1 MSRAYKDH
9 KIYSCFA
16 LNLLVSKLNIDLYQD
31 HLEEKIDRI
40 LSEHSGG
47 ISKEEIKHE
56 IRSNHFMT
64 NKVIERLVED
74 RLVTVEAKEGRYDV
88 RITKEGVL
96 HIRKYNEFFLSM
108 YREQIEEHYQYSGM
122 PHWARGKGR

>member
-16 LNLLVSKLNIDLYQD
+16 LNLLVSKLDIDLYQD
-31 HLEEKIDRI
+31 GLEDKIDRI
-40 LSEHSGG
+40 LKGHLGAV
-47 ISKEEIKHE
+47 SKEEIKHE

-64 NKVIERLVED
+64 NKVIEKLVED
-74 RLVTVEAKEGRYDV
+74 RLVTVEAKEGRYEV

-96 HIRKYNEFFLSM
+96 YIRKYNEFFLSI
-108 YREQIEEHYQYSGM
+108 YREQIEEHYQYRGM
-122 PHWARGKGR
+122 PHWARGKER